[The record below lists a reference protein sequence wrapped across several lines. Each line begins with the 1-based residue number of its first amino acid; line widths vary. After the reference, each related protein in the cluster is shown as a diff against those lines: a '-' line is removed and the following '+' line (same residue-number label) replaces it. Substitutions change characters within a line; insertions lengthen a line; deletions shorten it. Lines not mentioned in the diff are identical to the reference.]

1 MKHVEKSSQA
11 RVTHVTH
18 QTKLRQARESSGL
31 TVEAIC
37 DLVGCTRPTLYRV
50 ENGQTTPR
58 QELARQ
64 LFKLYRGRVPLAAIY
79 DPLFA
84 EQVRAVA

>member
-1 MKHVEKSSQA
+1 MKHETKETPA
-11 RVTHVTH
+11 RVKHVT
-18 QTKLRQARESSGL
+18 QLRQAREGSGL

-37 DLVGCTRPTLYRV
+37 DRVGCTRPTLYRV

>member
-1 MKHVEKSSQA
+1 MKHV
-11 RVTHVTH
+11 
-18 QTKLRQARESSGL
+18 TKLRQAREVSGL

-37 DLVGCTRPTLYRV
+37 ERVGCTRPTLYRV

-64 LFKLYRGRVPLAAIY
+64 LFKLYRGRVPLANIY

-84 EQVRAVA
+84 EQVRSVA

>member
-1 MKHVEKSSQA
+1 MKHDPKLTPA
-11 RVTHVTH
+11 RVKHV
-18 QTKLRQARESSGL
+18 TKLRQAREGSGL

-37 DLVGCTRPTLYRV
+37 ELVGCTRPTLYRV
-50 ENGQTTPR
+50 ENGEVTPR

-64 LFKLYRGRVPLAAIY
+64 LFKLYRGRVPLANIY

-84 EQVRAVA
+84 ERIRSVA